1 MSRYTRFAR
10 LPWGFILARSNKH
23 QPSDSDMDRKL
34 NYLILILAILLLGCT
49 VKRSMDISVSGNDLV
64 TPYGAG
70 DAGFHYK
77 SNTTTELLNGR

>member
-1 MSRYTRFAR
+1 MSHYIRFAQ
-10 LPWGFILARSNKH
+10 LPSGFTLDRSNKH
-23 QPSDSDMDRKL
+23 QPSDPDMDRKL
-34 NYLILILAILLLGCT
+34 NYLILIFAILLLGCT
-49 VKRSMDISVSGNDLV
+49 VKRSMDISVSGNDII